1 VALIFI
7 ARGWR
12 TWVFHQFFLDIN
24 ISISLLYGMN
34 WDLLWDKIQKGD
46 QASFKILYQEY
57 YPILCYYANRLLNDH
72 FLAEEVVQDIFVRV
86 WEMRSGI
93 FSQGNSLKTYLYR
106 SVHTRCLNL
115 LKHQK
120 TRKASMIRH
129 FSSEAWISIAENY
142 GFDEFLIEKI
152 DSEDMEE
159 TLEKMIE
166 ELPAQCRDIFRKSR
180 MDNMTN
186 EEIAEQ
192 TGISINT
199 VRTQIYRALQ
209 KLKKGLYLIAT
220 LLFA

>member
-1 VALIFI
+1 
-7 ARGWR
+7 
-12 TWVFHQFFLDIN
+12 
-24 ISISLLYGMN
+24 MN
-34 WDLLWDKIQKGD
+34 LDLLWDRIQKGD
-46 QASFKILYQEY
+46 QASFAILYKEY

-72 FLAEEVVQDIFVRV
+72 FLAEELVQDIFVRV
-86 WEMRSGI
+86 WEMKSGI

-106 SVHTRCLNL
+106 SVHTRCLNS

-120 TRKASMIRH
+120 SRKANLVQQV
-129 FSSEAWISIAENY
+129 SSDVWISIAERY

-152 DSEDMEE
+152 DSDDLEE

-166 ELPAQCRDIFRKSR
+166 ELPVQCRDIFRKSR

-192 TGISINT
+192 IGISINT

-209 KLKKGLYLIAT
+209 KLKKGLYMITT
-220 LLFA
+220 LLFT